1 MSHEI
6 SQQYFDYLIGAALE
20 QRLSVLCR
28 ILGIFHVGFKNSLSG
43 EAHRFDVLVME
54 NLFFDRTQLAF
65 IYDLKGSLRKRL
77 VDETSAFKT
86 PLNVD
91 ASTGR
96 PIADNRQ
103 ARTDTIH
110 FGNSQQLAQ
119 TGRHQTVIPNFAQKK
134 SVPVLLDQNLLNASV
149 DGPLYLRVHSKFT
162 MSYDYLNW
170 PKKHENKLSIAMAC
184 DFFFPNVGGVETH
197 IYSLAQCLIRRGH
210 RVIVITHS
218 YGPVG
223 KQRQSVRYMGRGLKV
238 YYLPLVPF
246 YRQTIFFT
254 LFGTLP
260 IIREILIRE
269 QVDLLH
275 GHSSFSD
282 LGHEAILHAQSLG
295 IRTVFT
301 DHSLFG
307 FADLS
312 SVTMNKVVESVL
324 SAVDHVIC
332 VSHTCKENTVLR
344 SKLDPNRVFVI
355 PNAIESSMF
364 IPDPTAK
371 DPNFVT
377 VVVVSRLVYR
387 KGIDLLV
394 AIIPPLCTLFPEVR
408 FLIGGDGPKRLDL
421 EEVRERHHLHSRVK
435 LLGSLKPSDVRGVII
450 QGDIF
455 LNTSLTEA
463 FCIALLEAVSCG
475 LLVVSTSVGGVPEV
489 LPDEFVRLAPV
500 RPSDLA
506 QCLAEAIREVLQQ
519 RRNVTVPCSRTTSLV
534 TPVNPSVHTPPDSS
548 QNNPP
553 CETPAERAWRMHN
566 WVKNAYS
573 WPQVARRTEKVYYSA
588 VAREKLTFEQLI
600 ERLSERGGLTGPT
613 LVVLAWIH
621 WLFLQFLCWWRPE
634 HTISKV
640 PYLAYPVEDT
650 IDISVDKRAGDSLH

>member
-1 MSHEI
+1 
-6 SQQYFDYLIGAALE
+6 
-20 QRLSVLCR
+20 
-28 ILGIFHVGFKNSLSG
+28 
-43 EAHRFDVLVME
+43 
-54 NLFFDRTQLAF
+54 
-65 IYDLKGSLRKRL
+65 
-77 VDETSAFKT
+77 
-86 PLNVD
+86 
-91 ASTGR
+91 
-96 PIADNRQ
+96 
-103 ARTDTIH
+103 
-110 FGNSQQLAQ
+110 
-119 TGRHQTVIPNFAQKK
+119 
-134 SVPVLLDQNLLNASV
+134 
-149 DGPLYLRVHSKFT
+149 
-162 MSYDYLNW
+162 
-170 PKKHENKLSIAMAC
+170 MAC

-355 PNAIESSMF
+355 PNAIESSQF
-364 IPDPTAK
+364 TPDPTAK
-371 DPNFVT
+371 DPNFVLRMLVKIATPIFSETSFSPTFVFTLPPPHPFRLAVT
-377 VVVVSRLVYR
+377 VVIVSRLVYR

-408 FLIGGDGPKRLDL
+408 FLI
-421 EEVRERHHLHSRVK
+421 
-435 LLGSLKPSDVRGVII
+435 
-450 QGDIF
+450 
-455 LNTSLTEA
+455 
-463 FCIALLEAVSCG
+463 
-475 LLVVSTSVGGVPEV
+475 
-489 LPDEFVRLAPV
+489 
-500 RPSDLA
+500 
-506 QCLAEAIREVLQQ
+506 
-519 RRNVTVPCSRTTSLV
+519 
-534 TPVNPSVHTPPDSS
+534 VHASPDSS
-548 QNNPP
+548 PNTPL
-553 CETPAERAWRMHN
+553 CETPTERAWRMHN

-600 ERLSERGGLTGPT
+600 ERSEAYSIRLSFIVISSRLSQRGGLTGPT

-650 IDISVDKRAGDSLH
+650 TKKSSIRMRSPNSNDGEHGAKSGEVRHVKIDTQELEETNRPRAMSGNPEALKSILKMSLGLGPQVLAPESTAISTETQRRLSSVTLEMLMEREEIDIHPYGRGGIYEGILYTRKEEEPVDMLGLVVWFIFFGSLVMMAVSIIFVA

>member
-1 MSHEI
+1 MLPSLI
-6 SQQYFDYLIGAALE
+6 S
-20 QRLSVLCR
+20 
-28 ILGIFHVGFKNSLSG
+28 
-43 EAHRFDVLVME
+43 
-54 NLFFDRTQLAF
+54 T
-65 IYDLKGSLRKRL
+65 
-77 VDETSAFKT
+77 
-86 PLNVD
+86 
-91 ASTGR
+91 R
-96 PIADNRQ
+96 PINR
-103 ARTDTIH
+103 ALKH
-110 FGNSQQLAQ
+110 LS
-119 TGRHQTVIPNFAQKK
+119 
-134 SVPVLLDQNLLNASV
+134 
-149 DGPLYLRVHSKFT
+149 FT

-371 DPNFVT
+371 DPNFAQWLEREFTDQMVRGSSPT
-377 VVVVSRLVYR
+377 SASRLPLFRLGHPGSIPSLVIRSGDMAIGHR
-387 KGIDLLV
+387 KGVTAERISLLV
-394 AIIPPLCTLFPEVR
+394 IS
-408 FLIGGDGPKRLDL
+408 GDGPKRLDL

-650 IDISVDKRAGDSLH
+650 IDISVDKRAVGIHVPTPNMEDQETVLVKPSTIDQPGKLWSTTRGTGVISPKESTKTEILPGCPSLDRSSGDAVVGFEPRTFLV

>member
-1 MSHEI
+1 
-6 SQQYFDYLIGAALE
+6 
-20 QRLSVLCR
+20 
-28 ILGIFHVGFKNSLSG
+28 
-43 EAHRFDVLVME
+43 
-54 NLFFDRTQLAF
+54 
-65 IYDLKGSLRKRL
+65 
-77 VDETSAFKT
+77 
-86 PLNVD
+86 
-91 ASTGR
+91 
-96 PIADNRQ
+96 
-103 ARTDTIH
+103 
-110 FGNSQQLAQ
+110 
-119 TGRHQTVIPNFAQKK
+119 
-134 SVPVLLDQNLLNASV
+134 
-149 DGPLYLRVHSKFT
+149 

-254 LFGTLP
+254 LFGTLS

-282 LGHEAILHAQSLG
+282 LGHEAILHAQNLG

-355 PNAIESSMF
+355 PNAIESSLF
-364 IPDPTAK
+364 TPDPTAK

-435 LLGSLKPSDVRGVII
+435 LLGSLKPSDVRGVLI

-506 QCLAEAIREVLQQ
+506 KCLAEAIREVLQQ
-519 RRNVTVPCSRTTSLV
+519 RRSVTVSSSRTTALV
-534 TPVNPSVHTPPDSS
+534 TPVDSSVHAKHDSS
-548 QNNPP
+548 PTNPP
-553 CETPAERAWRMHN
+553 CETPTEHAWRMHN

-600 ERLSERGGLTGPT
+600 ERLSQRGGLTGPT

-650 IDISVDKRAGDSLH
+650 VDIAVDKRAGDSLH